1 MTPWTTSSLQTPKL
15 QQKPVTIA
23 FVIFA
28 LGCGGAEVVLLELV
42 KGLDRLR
49 FTPIIISL
57 APPSALSA
65 AFEASG
71 VEVHHLGF
79 KRVDQAPLVLL
90 RAWRLVRRLRPAL
103 LQGVMFHGDLAARL
117 LRLMGGTTRVV
128 TAIHTTSIGS
138 RAYEQIMHWSDR
150 YTDAV
155 TAVSQVVASAQV
167 QAGSIQA
174 DKVTVIHNGIDL
186 KRVVRPSRAELDA
199 QRARLNLCSGDRVLL
214 CVARLEPVKEHALL
228 LRAFKAVSSKV
239 DNLTL
244 LLVGTGRL
252 EGQLRTLAA
261 NLGISAKVRFAGPV
275 SPIAPILFLAEA
287 FVLCSSREG
296 LPIVVL
302 EAMAAELPM
311 VLTAVGGIP
320 EIIEHEKTGLLV
332 PSQNE
337 EALADALERLF
348 KMSAR
353 ERSAL
358 AFAGRRLVEERFC
371 VEHMVAATQD
381 LYERVLAA
389 EDPEERLS
397 PAAE

>member
-1 MTPWTTSSLQTPKL
+1 MTQWTTSSIPQGQK
-15 QQKPVTIA
+15 KPVTIA

-42 KGLDRLR
+42 KGLDRSR
-49 FTPIIISL
+49 FTPIVISL
-57 APPSALSA
+57 APPSALSPAFDA
-65 AFEASG
+65 AG
-71 VEVHHLGF
+71 IEVHHLGL
-79 KRVDQAPLVLL
+79 KRVQQAPLVLL

-117 LRLMGGTTRVV
+117 LRAMGGTRHVV
-128 TAIHTTSIGS
+128 TAMHTTSIGS
-138 RAYEQIMHWSDR
+138 RRYEQVMHWSDR

-155 TAVSQVVASAQV
+155 TAVSKVVANAQI

-174 DKVTVIHNGIDL
+174 EKVTVIHNGIDL
-186 KRVVRPSRAELDA
+186 KRVARPSLAELDA
-199 QRARLNLCSGDRVLL
+199 LRARLNLCSGDRVLL
-214 CVARLEPVKEHALL
+214 CVARLEPVKEHTLL
-228 LRAFKAVSSKV
+228 LHAFKTVSSKV

-252 EGQLRTLAA
+252 EGRLRTLAA
-261 NLGISAKVRFAGPV
+261 NLGISAKVRFAGQV
-275 SPIAPILFLAEA
+275 SPVAPVLFLAEA

-320 EIIEHEKTGLLV
+320 EMIEHEKTGLLV

-337 EALADALERLF
+337 QALADALERLF
-348 KMSAR
+348 MMSPSDR
-353 ERSAL
+353 RAL
-358 AFAGRRLVEERFC
+358 ATAGRRHVEERFC

-381 LYERVLAA
+381 LFERVLAA
-389 EDPEERLS
+389 ESPEQLS